1 VRDDREW
8 QSLVRAMGSPS
19 WADDGRFATAA
30 SRLAHRDEIDRG
42 VAGWTAMLDASVV
55 FATVQAARVPAG
67 IVTHGGHLLGDPHLA
82 HRGYAKVVDQQGVG
96 TMIMEGPA
104 FLGTDI
110 PPPIVTQAPWIG
122 EHTREIA
129 RDLLGLSAPEIDQ
142 LVAEGVLEDPPEVFV
157 PPAPSR

>member
-1 VRDDREW
+1 MAVARAVDGLAVVGRRRPVR
-8 QSLVRAMGSPS
+8 
-19 WADDGRFATAA
+19 
-30 SRLAHRDEIDRG
+30 HRDEIDRG
-42 VAGWTAMLDASVV
+42 IAGWTATLDASVV
-55 FATVQAARVPAG
+55 FATVQAVRVPAG
-67 IVTHGGHLLGDPHLA
+67 IVTNGGYLLGDPQLA

-96 TMIMEGPA
+96 TMMMEGPA

-110 PPPIVTQAPWIG
+110 PEPIVTQAPWIG

-129 RDLLGLSAPEIDQ
+129 RDLLGLSAREIEQ